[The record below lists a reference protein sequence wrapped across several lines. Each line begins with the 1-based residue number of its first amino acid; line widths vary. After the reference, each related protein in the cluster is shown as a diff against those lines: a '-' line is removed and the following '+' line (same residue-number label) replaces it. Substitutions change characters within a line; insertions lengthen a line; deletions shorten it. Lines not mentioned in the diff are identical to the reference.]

1 MSAATSLA
9 LDSPALEKTPRR
21 CTPRYSLTVP
31 VDVIALCSGIPITL
45 PGRCADVS
53 EGGMAAIVAGD
64 LCQGQEV
71 AVELRLPGL
80 GMPLRAKTVVRYSG
94 PVRCGLEF
102 IGLATEQVEMIR
114 YWTQRLA
121 PAAAS
126 SGLASSGQAA
136 DERQEKPAL
145 ALMEMSA
152 LALME
157 MPEAAPRK
165 AVKIRVVRRGFELL
179 LAAMVLLAV
188 VGWWQWRRSW
198 RELESSSAGQ
208 TPQTAQTSPLR
219 VSPETMTAQ
228 IVSKTEPT
236 YPEEARLAGTQGIVV
251 LDTLIATDGTVKR
264 VRDISGDDV
273 LAKAAMNAVQQWRFE
288 PYRTSGRAL
297 EVETTIAV
305 DFRLN

>member
-9 LDSPALEKTPRR
+9 SAKTPRR
-21 CTPRYSLTVP
+21 GSPRYSLTVP
-31 VDVIALCSGIPITL
+31 VDVIALRSGIPITL
-45 PGRCADVS
+45 PGRCANVS

-71 AVELRLPGL
+71 AIDLRLPGV
-80 GMPLRAKTVVRYSG
+80 GMPLRAKTVVRYHG
-94 PVRCGLEF
+94 PMRCGLEF
-102 IGLATEQVEMIR
+102 VGLGTEQVEMIR

-121 PAAAS
+121 PVAVLA
-126 SGLASSGQAA
+126 GLASAGEAG

-145 ALMEMSA
+145 ALMDTVQ
-152 LALME
+152 
-157 MPEAAPRK
+157 AAPRK
-165 AVKIRVVRRGFELL
+165 AVKVRVVRRGFELL
-179 LAAMVLLAV
+179 LAAMLLCAAA
-188 VGWWQWRRSW
+188 GWWQWRRSW
-198 RELESSSAGQ
+198 RELEGASADR
-208 TPQTAQTSPLR
+208 TAPVR

-228 IVSKTEPT
+228 ILSKTEPA
-236 YPEEARLAGTQGIVV
+236 YPEEARRAGTQGMVV

-264 VRDISGDDV
+264 VRDISGEEE

-288 PYRTSGRAL
+288 PYRTSGQTSGRAL

>member
-9 LDSPALEKTPRR
+9 LDSPAVGSLALNTTPRR
-21 CTPRYSLTVP
+21 GSPRYPLTVP
-31 VDVIALCSGIPITL
+31 VDVIALRSGMPITL

-71 AVELRLPGL
+71 AIELRLPNV
-80 GMPLRAKTVVRYSG
+80 GMPLRAKAVVRYQG
-94 PVRCGLEF
+94 PIRFGMEF

-121 PAAAS
+121 TISATAE
-126 SGLASSGQAA
+126 QAA
-136 DERQEKPAL
+136 DERCEKPVL
-145 ALMEMSA
+145 ALMDTVK
-152 LALME
+152 
-157 MPEAAPRK
+157 AAPQK
-165 AVKIRVVRRGFELL
+165 AVKIRVVRRGFEVL
-179 LAAMVLLAV
+179 LAAMLLCAAG
-188 VGWWQWRRSW
+188 GWWQWRRSW
-198 RELESSSAGQ
+198 RELEGGSANQ
-208 TPQTAQTSPLR
+208 TLPVR

-236 YPEEARLAGTQGIVV
+236 YPEEARRAGTQGMVV

-264 VRDISGDDV
+264 LRDISGDDV

-288 PYRTSGRAL
+288 PYRTSGRAA
-297 EVETTIAV
+297 EVETTISV